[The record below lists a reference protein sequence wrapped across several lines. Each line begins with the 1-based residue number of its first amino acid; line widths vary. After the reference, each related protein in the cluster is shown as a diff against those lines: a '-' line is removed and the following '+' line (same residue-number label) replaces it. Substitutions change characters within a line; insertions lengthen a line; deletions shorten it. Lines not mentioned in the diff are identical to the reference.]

1 MVQRNGGY
9 IVAAIVATIGWQ
21 FLYTFAPLCICKW
34 ARALSSTDGVTRPEE
49 MGVRVMPLLA

>member
-21 FLYTFAPLCICKW
+21 FFYTQL
-34 ARALSSTDGVTRPEE
+34 RPDASGSGQGHSAAWME
-49 MGVRVMPLLA
+49 